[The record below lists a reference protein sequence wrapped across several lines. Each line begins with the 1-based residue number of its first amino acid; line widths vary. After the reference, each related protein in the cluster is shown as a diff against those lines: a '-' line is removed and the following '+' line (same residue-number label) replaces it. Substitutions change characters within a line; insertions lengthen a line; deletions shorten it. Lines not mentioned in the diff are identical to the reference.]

1 MIKITHRKSGN
12 EHTLKVFDHASR
24 HATDVCI
31 SVSALVTHLA
41 LNLPDESFA
50 SLESGDTLIS
60 WYGCDWLWNPVDKTL
75 KKLCEAFPSEIS
87 YETGVQEKEESN

>member
-1 MIKITHRKSGN
+1 MIKITHNVSNG
-12 EHTLKVFDHASR
+12 EHVLKIFDHASKK
-24 HATDVCI
+24 HSDVCI

-60 WYGCDWLWNPVDKTL
+60 WHGCEWLWNPVDHTFKEL
-75 KKLCEAFPSEIS
+75 QKCFPEEIS
-87 YETGVQEKEESN
+87 YKTGETGGKSA